1 MTLVPS
7 LLSAR
12 AKAIVAVL
20 LNLALAGLAFGQ
32 DAGDQITDRSFQFL
46 RYNENF
52 GFLSDPTL
60 RVSPYA
66 QMKYIPLSDDPLDFL
81 TLGGDD
87 REKVESYQHPTFGK
101 TGLTQDTTYE
111 HRLLIHANLELDS
124 FRAFI
129 EFGNENEEGRLPKA
143 LPTDTDRF
151 DLQQAFLDYNTS
163 FGPGHLT
170 LRAGREE
177 LLFGEGLLIGPRDA
191 PNIRQDWDGFRAM
204 FQQADLKLDLFAVR
218 PVNNLTGI
226 FDDETSS
233 TQALWG
239 AYTTVHPEAIAPVA
253 LDLYAFGFENSSYTL
268 SDGTGADH
276 RATLGVRG
284 YGTLGRFD
292 VVIEAIGQTGSFD
305 KRNVLAYA
313 FHSEL
318 GFTESG
324 VWSSPRLGLRVD
336 DISGNRNRGSGT
348 EGSFNPIS
356 PNLSYSTEAAIESA
370 CNLRQVGMTL
380 GITPIPA
387 VSVSY
392 EYEGLWRDSTQD
404 AFYIAPQIPL
414 FQPHGENQR
423 FSGTEQQIYGS
434 WRINPF
440 LQLKGALVH
449 FEPGAFIT
457 SSGGHA
463 INYAMVA
470 GSLRF

>member
-1 MTLVPS
+1 
-7 LLSAR
+7 
-12 AKAIVAVL
+12 
-20 LNLALAGLAFGQ
+20 
-32 DAGDQITDRSFQFL
+32 
-46 RYNENF
+46 
-52 GFLSDPTL
+52 
-60 RVSPYA
+60 
-66 QMKYIPLSDDPLDFL
+66 
-81 TLGGDD
+81 
-87 REKVESYQHPTFGK
+87 
-101 TGLTQDTTYE
+101 
-111 HRLLIHANLELDS
+111 
-124 FRAFI
+124 
-129 EFGNENEEGRLPKA
+129 
-143 LPTDTDRF
+143 
-151 DLQQAFLDYNTS
+151 
-163 FGPGHLT
+163 
-170 LRAGREE
+170 
-177 LLFGEGLLIGPRDA
+177 
-191 PNIRQDWDGFRAM
+191 
-204 FQQADLKLDLFAVR
+204 
-218 PVNNLTGI
+218 
-226 FDDETSS
+226 
-233 TQALWG
+233 
-239 AYTTVHPEAIAPVA
+239 VHPAAIAPVA
-253 LDLYAFGFENSSYTL
+253 LDIYAFGFENASYTL

-284 YGTLGRFD
+284 YGTLGQFD
-292 VVIEAIGQTGSFD
+292 VVVEAIGQTGSFD

-318 GFTESG
+318 GFTESD
-324 VWSSPRLGLRVD
+324 VWSSPRLGLRMD

-404 AFYIAPQIPL
+404 AFYVAPQIPL
-414 FQPHGENQR
+414 FQPRGENQR
-423 FSGTEQQIYGS
+423 FSGTEQQIFGS

>member
-1 MTLVPS
+1 MTLVR
-7 LLSAR
+7 LLAR
-12 AKAIVAVL
+12 ARAAL
-20 LNLALAGLAFGQ
+20 LLAGLFNFALMQAAFGQ
-32 DAGDQITDRSFQFL
+32 ANTGQITEQNFEFL

-52 GFLSDPTL
+52 GFLSDPNVRT
-60 RVSPYA
+60 SPYT
-66 QMKYIPLSDDPLDFL
+66 QIKYIPLSDDPLTFL
-81 TLGGDD
+81 TLGGDV
-87 REKVESYQHPTFGK
+87 REKFESYQHPTFGK

-111 HRLLIHANLELDS
+111 HRLLIHANLQLDS
-124 FRAFI
+124 FRAFV

-170 LRAGREE
+170 MRAGREE

-204 FQQADLKLDLFAVR
+204 YQQPDLKLDLFAVR
-218 PVNNLTGI
+218 PVNNVPGI

-239 AYTTVHPEAIAPVA
+239 AYATLHPVVIAPFA

-276 RATLGVRG
+276 RATLGVRA
-284 YGTLGRFD
+284 YGAVGQFD
-292 VVIEAIGQTGSFD
+292 GVLETIGQTGSFD

-318 GFTESG
+318 GYTPPN
-324 VWSSPRLGLRVD
+324 VWGSPRLGVRMD

-370 CNLRQVGMTL
+370 CNLRQL
-380 GITPIPA
+380 GLTIGIKPVPA
-387 VSVSY
+387 VNVSY

-404 AFYIAPQIPL
+404 AFYVAPQIPL
-414 FQPHGENQR
+414 FQPHGGNQR
-423 FSGTEQQIYGS
+423 FSGTEQQIFSS

-440 LQLKGALVH
+440 FQLKGALVH

>member
-1 MTLVPS
+1 MSS
-7 LLSAR
+7 LRTAALL
-12 AKAIVAVL
+12 AIYLYVAL
-20 LNLALAGLAFGQ
+20 IGAAFAQ
-32 DAGDQITDRSFQFL
+32 DSGDQITDKSFQFV

-52 GFLSDPTL
+52 GFLSDPAL
-60 RVSPYA
+60 GSSPYS
-66 QMKYIPLSDDPLDFL
+66 QIKYIRLGNDSLDFL

-87 REKVESYQHPTFGK
+87 REKAESYQHPTFGK
-101 TGLTQDTTYE
+101 TGVTQDTTYE
-111 HRLLIHANLELDS
+111 HRLLIHANVQLDS

-163 FGPGHLT
+163 MGLGRLT

-191 PNIRQDWDGFRAM
+191 PNIRQDWDGFRASY
-204 FQQADLKLDLFAVR
+204 QQSDLKLDVFAVR
-218 PVNNLTGI
+218 PVNNFPRL
-226 FDDETSS
+226 FDDETST

-239 AYTTVHPEAIAPVA
+239 AYATLHPTAIAPFSV
-253 LDLYAFGFENSSYTL
+253 DVYAFGFENSSYTL

-284 YGTLGRFD
+284 YGTVGQFD
-292 VVIEAIGQTGSFD
+292 GVLETIGQTGSFD
-305 KRNVLAYA
+305 NRTVLAYA
-313 FHSEL
+313 LHSEL
-318 GFTESG
+318 GFTEND
-324 VWSSPRLGLRVD
+324 VWSAPRLGLRFD

-370 CNLRQVGMTL
+370 CNLRQAGLTL
-380 GITPIPA
+380 GITPIPS
-387 VSVSY
+387 VNVSY
-392 EYEGLWRDSTQD
+392 EYEGLWRDSTAD
-404 AFYIAPQIPL
+404 AFYVAPQIPL
-414 FQPHGENQR
+414 FQPHGANQR
-423 FSGTEQQIYGS
+423 FSGTEQQIFGS

-440 LQLKGALVH
+440 FQLKGAVVH